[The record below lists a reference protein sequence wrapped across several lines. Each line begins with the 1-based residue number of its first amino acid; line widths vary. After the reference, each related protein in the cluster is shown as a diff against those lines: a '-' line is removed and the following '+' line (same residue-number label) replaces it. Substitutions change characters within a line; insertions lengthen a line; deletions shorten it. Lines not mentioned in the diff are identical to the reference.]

1 MAEPLDAIAPLP
13 ASASVESR
21 VVEALRALIV
31 SGELTEGTK
40 LVHRQLA
47 VRLGVSP
54 TPVKLALSKLEEQGF
69 VAVLPQ
75 GSSVVS
81 HLTRER
87 LEEIYV
93 ARRALE
99 GLAARLGATRVTSE
113 DLERMASSFAGLEE
127 QAAGARRGRYLAER
141 WTFHAVCY
149 RAAGRPRLY
158 GEVERLFL
166 AAERF
171 NHLLLSL
178 PERFER
184 SLGFY
189 REFLDACRAGRGDL
203 AEAVIRASTAWCV
216 DQLSPLLPSDAD
228 MAGGRADAEA
238 VTPEVSG

>member
-1 MAEPLDAIAPLP
+1 MTEPLAAIDPLP
-13 ASASVESR
+13 PSPSVEAR
-21 VVEALRALIV
+21 VVDALRALIV
-31 SGELTEGTK
+31 SGELSEGTK

-47 VRLGVSP
+47 TRLSVSP

-69 VAVLPQ
+69 VDVLPN

-81 HLTRER
+81 HLTSER

-93 ARRALE
+93 ARGALE
-99 GLAARLGATRVTSE
+99 GLAARLGATKLTNDEV
-113 DLERMASSFAGLEE
+113 DRMARSFAALEGE
-127 QAAGARRGRYLAER
+127 AASARRGEYLAER

-171 NHLLLSL
+171 NHLLLSM

-189 REFLDACRAGRGDL
+189 GEFLHACRKGRGDL
-203 AEAVIRASTAWCV
+203 AEEVIRASTAWCI
-216 DQLSPLLPSDAD
+216 DELSPLLPSDAD
-228 MAGGRADAEA
+228 VTG
-238 VTPEVSG
+238 VTPDPHAVARDASG